1 MVNPLLYAWIIP
13 MPGAIL
19 CKSRL
24 LAYGLDYIAGSVSS
38 YNTHNVKGGVVF
50 KGGGGAPGSSVIRM
64 QTGH

>member
-38 YNTHNVKGGVVF
+38 YNTHNVKGGSF
-50 KGGGGAPGSSVIRM
+50 LRGGEGLRGRA
-64 QTGH
+64 